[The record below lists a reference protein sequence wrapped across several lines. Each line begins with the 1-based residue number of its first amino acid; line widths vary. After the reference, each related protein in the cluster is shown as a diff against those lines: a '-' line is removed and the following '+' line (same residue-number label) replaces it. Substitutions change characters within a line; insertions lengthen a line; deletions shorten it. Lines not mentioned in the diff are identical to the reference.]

1 MNTATLLKNLLA
13 YLWSIIVLL
22 IAITGLST
30 NIFFSLLATILAIC
44 LAPIVR
50 DKIIARLGESKAIKP
65 GIFVAY
71 ILSFVLL
78 GAVGNSE
85 NELVKQKNIESD
97 LTAAKE
103 SNKKAISK
111 PKPTDFDYNL
121 QSNLQNLGLFLKC
134 SRLNGNANQSGDV
147 YWVGISKD
155 IDKKSMEFRFP
166 HYRYGSAEN
175 YTHSIILQE
184 KEAFLFYRNEG
195 RPNDFPKKMQYGAG
209 VSKTESSY
217 KFHGVSS
224 VASPKYSSKDY
235 TLKRDTGVLTI
246 YDDKYGD
253 NRQYGCSAV
262 NETQKSDIFTTLYS
276 AVHNYAINTY
286 DQVQAEFDKEINN
299 RKF

>member
-1 MNTATLLKNLLA
+1 M
-13 YLWSIIVLL
+13 
-22 IAITGLST
+22 
-30 NIFFSLLATILAIC
+30 
-44 LAPIVR
+44 
-50 DKIIARLGESKAIKP
+50 
-65 GIFVAY
+65 
-71 ILSFVLL
+71 
-78 GAVGNSE
+78 
-85 NELVKQKNIESD
+85 
-97 LTAAKE
+97 
-103 SNKKAISK
+103 
-111 PKPTDFDYNL
+111 PTDFDYNL
-121 QSNLQNLGLFLKC
+121 QNNLQNLGLFLKC
-134 SRLNGNANQSGDV
+134 SRLNGNANQSNDV

-155 IDKKSMEFRFP
+155 IDKKSMKFRFP

-184 KEAFLFYRNEG
+184 KTAFLFYRNEG

-235 TLKRDTGVLTI
+235 TIKRDTGVLTI

-276 AVHNYAINTY
+276 AVHNYAINRY
-286 DQVQAEFDKEINN
+286 DQVQAEFDKEITN